1 AFFIPYLIML
11 LLVGIPIFFLE
22 LNLGQFSSS
31 GPATCWRFAPIF
43 SGIGVGMVIVSALV
57 AIYYNMIIGWALYY
71 LFASFTDDLPWT
83 RCQGSWASDYCR
95 DYLLDYNGLRS
106 NCTDMGWDWD
116 MDGACYNMSATPKK
130 IRAIWNKTLA
140 ADNNIK
146 RILPTEE
153 YLRNEVLGIGNPG
166 AGLENLGPIHWQLVL
181 CYLLGWIFV
190 GLTLSK
196 GVKSS
201 GKRRVT
207 GVIRGQRSCVGG
219 DCDHI
224 CDGRV
229 SQNSQVQGLCC
240 HVMCIISSCSASP
253 LPLTG
258 GLTCGSHGLLCW
270 RLECSYHRYVRVLGY
285 QSRLRCT
292 SVPDGH
298 PNHDWRQS
306 LRFYPWPVVKWWWAA
321 CWMFIT
327 PVLVGF
333 VAVFSWID
341 YQRVDKLPKW
351 ADALGWLMT
360 LSVIL
365 AIIVTAIV
373 KVVMAGGNIRQVLRP
388 TPDWGPALPR
398 HRQLCTKYVPNF
410 VVDPNNTDTAQA
422 DGLPY
427 QLRADDG
434 YEILKTNGHGW
445 YQNPQPKPIALPLSA
460 RIPNSNKGDEAY
472 STPYDPPPQFDSH
485 RL

>member
-1 AFFIPYLIML
+1 
-11 LLVGIPIFFLE
+11 
-22 LNLGQFSSS
+22 
-31 GPATCWRFAPIF
+31 
-43 SGIGVGMVIVSALV
+43 
-57 AIYYNMIIGWALYY
+57 
-71 LFASFTDDLPWT
+71 
-83 RCQGSWASDYCR
+83 
-95 DYLLDYNGLRS
+95 
-106 NCTDMGWDWD
+106 
-116 MDGACYNMSATPKK
+116 MSATPKK

-201 GKRRVT
+201 GKVVYFT
-207 GVIRGQRSCVGG
+207 ATFPYVVLIILLIRGVLL
-219 DCDHI
+219 
-224 CDGRV
+224 DGYYDGIKFYIEPDLSILKSAKV
-229 SQNSQVQGLCC
+229 WKEAANQIFFSL
-240 HVMCIISSCSASP
+240 SASW
-253 LPLTG
+253 G
-258 GLTCGSHGLLCW
+258 GLIALA
-270 RLECSYHRYVRVLGY
+270 SYNKFHNDTFSVFAGFVIFSYLGFLANNLNEPVNEVA
-285 QSRLRCT
+285 SGGTTLAF
-292 SVPDGH
+292 VV
-298 PNHDWRQS
+298 
-306 LRFYPWPVVKWWWAA
+306 YPFAVTKMP
-321 CWMFIT
+321 
-327 PVLVGF
+327 F

-427 QLRADDG
+427 Q
-434 YEILKTNGHGW
+434 
-445 YQNPQPKPIALPLSA
+445 
-460 RIPNSNKGDEAY
+460 IPNSNKGDEAY